1 MDNEKIVEAVSD
13 QLDTAMV
20 EIAEALKGAV
30 DRYGADAVDLALMAF
45 RIEAAHHLL
54 LGVLQLVVVFIV
66 WKLWRWLWSATR
78 GGWDDAD
85 ADDGA
90 QIARVLGTFACGLF
104 GGLMLAAGVL
114 RLTSISA
121 WVAVFGYPE
130 LRIAIKALEAAG
142 LM

>member
-13 QLDTAMV
+13 QMDTAMV

-30 DRYGADAVDLALMAF
+30 DRYGADAVELALMAF

-54 LGVLQLVVVFIV
+54 MGVLQLVVVFLM
-66 WKLWRWLWSATR
+66 WKLGRWMWTATQE
-78 GGWDDAD
+78 GWDAGE
-85 ADDGA
+85 DGPA
-90 QIARVLGTFACGLF
+90 IARAIGVIF
-104 GGLMLAAGVL
+104 GGFVSGLMLTAGVL

-121 WVAVFGYPE
+121 WVVVFGYPE

>member
-13 QLDTAMV
+13 QMDTAMV

-54 LGVLQLVVVFIV
+54 LGVMQLVVVFIV
-66 WKLWRWLWSATR
+66 WKLGRLIWAATQE
-78 GGWDDAD
+78 GWDANE
-85 ADDGA
+85 DGPA
-90 QIARVLGTFACGLF
+90 MARAVIVIVGGIV
-104 GGLMLAAGVL
+104 GGLIFVAGAL
-114 RLTSISA
+114 RLLSISA

>member
-13 QLDTAMV
+13 KMDVAMV

-30 DRYGADAVDLALMAF
+30 DQYGADAVDLALLAF
-45 RIEAAHHLL
+45 RVEAAHHLM
-54 LGVLQLVVVFIV
+54 LGVMQLVAALVV
-66 WKLWRWLWSATR
+66 WKLLRWLWAFTQE
-78 GGWDDAD
+78 GWDD

-90 QIARVLGTFACGLF
+90 QIARAFGTIAGMMF
-104 GGLMLAAGVL
+104 GGLMLAAGIL
-114 RLTSISA
+114 RVTSISA

>member
-13 QLDTAMV
+13 QMDTAMV

-30 DRYGADAVDLALMAF
+30 DRYGADAVELALMAF

-54 LGVLQLVVVFIV
+54 LGVLQLVVVFLM
-66 WKLWRWLWSATR
+66 WKLGRWMWTATQE
-78 GGWDDAD
+78 GWDAGE
-85 ADDGA
+85 DGSG
-90 QIARVLGTFACGLF
+90 IARAAIVIVGGIV
-104 GGLMLAAGVL
+104 GGLMFAAGAL
-114 RLTSISA
+114 RLLSISA

>member
-20 EIAEALKGAV
+20 QIADALKGAV
-30 DRYGADAVDLALMAF
+30 DQYGADAVDLALLAF
-45 RIEAAHHLL
+45 RVEAAHHLM
-54 LGVLQLVVVFIV
+54 LGVMQLVVALVV
-66 WKLWRWLWSATR
+66 WKLLRWLWATTQK
-78 GGWDDAD
+78 GWDKNDE
-85 ADDGA
+85 GS
-90 QIARVLGTFACGLF
+90 QFARVIGCSVGGAI

-114 RLTSISA
+114 RVTSISA

-130 LRIAIKALEAAG
+130 LRIALKALEAAG

>member
-13 QLDTAMV
+13 QMDTAMV

-54 LGVLQLVVVFIV
+54 RGVLQLVVVFIM
-66 WKLWRWLWSATR
+66 WKLGRWMWTATQE
-78 GGWDDAD
+78 GWDAGE
-85 ADDGA
+85 DGPA
-90 QIARVLGTFACGLF
+90 MARAVVVIV
-104 GGLMLAAGVL
+104 GGLMFVAGAL
-114 RLTSISA
+114 RLLSISA

>member
-13 QLDTAMV
+13 KMDVAMV

-30 DRYGADAVDLALMAF
+30 DQYGADAVDLALLAF
-45 RIEAAHHLL
+45 RVEAAHHLM
-54 LGVLQLVVVFIV
+54 LGVMQLVAALIV
-66 WKLWRWLWSATR
+66 WKLMRWLWVATQE
-78 GGWDDAD
+78 GWDKRYEGHEMAR
-85 ADDGA
+85 AVGSIAGA
-90 QIARVLGTFACGLF
+90 IF

-114 RLTSISA
+114 RVTSISA

>member
-13 QLDTAMV
+13 QMDTAMV

-54 LGVLQLVVVFIV
+54 LGVLQLIVVFLM
-66 WKLWRWLWSATR
+66 WKLGRWMWSATQD
-78 GGWDDAD
+78 GWDANE
-85 ADDGA
+85 DGSEMVRA
-90 QIARVLGTFACGLF
+90 VFVIVGGIV
-104 GGLMLAAGVL
+104 GGLMFVDGTL
-114 RLTSISA
+114 RLLSISA

>member
-13 QLDTAMV
+13 QMDTAMV

-54 LGVLQLVVVFIV
+54 LGVLQLIVVFIL
-66 WKLWRWLWSATR
+66 WKLGRLSWAATQE
-78 GGWDDAD
+78 GWDANE
-85 ADDGA
+85 DGSA
-90 QIARVLGTFACGLF
+90 MARAVIVIVGGIVCGLMF
-104 GGLMLAAGVL
+104 AAGVL

>member
-13 QLDTAMV
+13 KMDVAMV

-30 DRYGADAVDLALMAF
+30 DQYGADAVDLALLAF
-45 RIEAAHHLL
+45 RVEAAHHLM
-54 LGVLQLVVVFIV
+54 LGVMQLVAAFIV
-66 WKLWRWLWSATR
+66 WKLWRLMWAATQD
-78 GGWDDAD
+78 GWDDD
-85 ADDGA
+85 DDGS
-90 QIARVLGTFACGLF
+90 QIARALGTVAGMMF

-114 RLTSISA
+114 RVTSISA

-130 LRIAIKALEAAG
+130 LRIAIKALQAAG

>member
-13 QLDTAMV
+13 KMDVAMV

-30 DRYGADAVDLALMAF
+30 DQYGADAVDLALLAF
-45 RIEAAHHLL
+45 RVEAAHHLM
-54 LGVLQLVVVFIV
+54 LGVMQLVAALIV
-66 WKLWRWLWSATR
+66 WKLLRWLWAFTQE
-78 GGWDDAD
+78 GWDDAD
-85 ADDGA
+85 DGA
-90 QIARVLGTFACGLF
+90 HIARASGTIAGVMF
-104 GGLMLAAGVL
+104 GGLMLAAGIL
-114 RLTSISA
+114 RVTSISA

>member
-13 QLDTAMV
+13 RMDVAMV

-30 DRYGADAVDLALMAF
+30 DQYGSDAVDLALLAF
-45 RIEAAHHLL
+45 RVEAAHHLM
-54 LGVLQLVVVFIV
+54 LGVMQLVAALIV
-66 WKLWRWLWSATR
+66 WKLLRWLWAATQE
-78 GGWDDAD
+78 GWDE

-90 QIARVLGTFACGLF
+90 QMARAFGGISGVMF

-114 RLTSISA
+114 RVTSISA

>member
-13 QLDTAMV
+13 QMDTAMV

-54 LGVLQLVVVFIV
+54 LGVMQLIVVFLM
-66 WKLWRWLWSATR
+66 WKLGRWMWSATQE
-78 GGWDDAD
+78 GWDAGE
-85 ADDGA
+85 DGPA
-90 QIARVLGTFACGLF
+90 MARAIAVIFGGIV
-104 GGLMLAAGVL
+104 GGLMFAAGVL

>member
-13 QLDTAMV
+13 QMDTAMV

-45 RIEAAHHLL
+45 KIEAAHHLL
-54 LGVLQLVVVFIV
+54 LGVLQLIVVFIV
-66 WKLWRWLWSATR
+66 WKLGRWMWAVTQE
-78 GGWDDAD
+78 GWDAG
-85 ADDGA
+85 DDGSEM
-90 QIARVLGTFACGLF
+90 ARAVVVTVGGIV

-121 WVAVFGYPE
+121 WFAIFGYPE

>member
-13 QLDTAMV
+13 KMDVAMI

-30 DRYGADAVDLALMAF
+30 DQYGADAVDLALLAF
-45 RIEAAHHLL
+45 RVEAAHHLM
-54 LGVLQLVVVFIV
+54 LGVMQLVAALIV
-66 WKLWRWLWSATR
+66 WKLWRLLWAATQD
-78 GGWDDAD
+78 GWDA
-85 ADDGA
+85 ADDGS
-90 QIARVLGTFACGLF
+90 QIARALGTIAGMMF

-114 RLTSISA
+114 RVTSISA
-121 WVAVFGYPE
+121 WAAVFGYPE

>member
-13 QLDTAMV
+13 QMDTAMV

-54 LGVLQLVVVFIV
+54 LGVLQLVVVFIM
-66 WKLWRWLWSATR
+66 WKLGRWIWAATQEGR
-78 GGWDDAD
+78 HAVEDVLVMVRAASVVVGG
-85 ADDGA
+85 
-90 QIARVLGTFACGLF
+90 IV
-104 GGLMLAAGVL
+104 GGLMFVDGAL
-114 RLTSISA
+114 RLLSISA
-121 WVAVFGYPE
+121 WFAIFGYPE

>member
-13 QLDTAMV
+13 QMDTAMV

-54 LGVLQLVVVFIV
+54 LGVLQLVVVFIM
-66 WKLWRWLWSATR
+66 WKLGRWMWAATQE
-78 GGWDDAD
+78 GWDEG
-85 ADDGA
+85 DDGPA
-90 QIARVLGTFACGLF
+90 MARAVVVTVGGIV
-104 GGLMLAAGVL
+104 GGLMLAAGAL
-114 RLTSISA
+114 RLLSISA

>member
-13 QLDTAMV
+13 KMDTAMV

-66 WKLWRWLWSATR
+66 WRLGRCMWAATQE
-78 GGWDDAD
+78 GWDAGE
-85 ADDGA
+85 DGSTM
-90 QIARVLGTFACGLF
+90 ARAVIVTVGGIV
-104 GGLMLAAGVL
+104 GGLMFAAGAL
-114 RLTSISA
+114 RLLSISA

>member
-13 QLDTAMV
+13 QMDTAMV

-30 DRYGADAVDLALMAF
+30 DRYGADAVELALMAF

-54 LGVLQLVVVFIV
+54 LGVLQLVVVFIM
-66 WKLWRWLWSATR
+66 WKLGRWMWTATQE
-78 GGWDDAD
+78 GWDAGE
-85 ADDGA
+85 DGPEM
-90 QIARVLGTFACGLF
+90 ARAVIFMVGGIF
-104 GGLMLAAGVL
+104 GGLMFAAGAL
-114 RLTSISA
+114 RLLSISA

>member
-13 QLDTAMV
+13 QMDTAMV

-30 DRYGADAVDLALMAF
+30 DRYGADAVELALMAF

-54 LGVLQLVVVFIV
+54 LGVLQFVVVFLM
-66 WKLWRWLWSATR
+66 WKLGRLMWAATQE
-78 GGWDDAD
+78 GWDAGE
-85 ADDGA
+85 DGPA
-90 QIARVLGTFACGLF
+90 MARAIIVTVGGIG

>member
-13 QLDTAMV
+13 QMDTAMV

-30 DRYGADAVDLALMAF
+30 DRYGADAVELALMAF
-45 RIEAAHHLL
+45 RIKAAHHLL
-54 LGVLQLVVVFIV
+54 LGVLQLVVVFIM
-66 WKLWRWLWSATR
+66 WKLGRWMWAATQE
-78 GGWDDAD
+78 GWDAGK
-85 ADDGA
+85 DGPA
-90 QIARVLGTFACGLF
+90 IARAIGVIF
-104 GGLMLAAGVL
+104 GGFIGSLMFVAGTL
-114 RLTSISA
+114 RLLSISA